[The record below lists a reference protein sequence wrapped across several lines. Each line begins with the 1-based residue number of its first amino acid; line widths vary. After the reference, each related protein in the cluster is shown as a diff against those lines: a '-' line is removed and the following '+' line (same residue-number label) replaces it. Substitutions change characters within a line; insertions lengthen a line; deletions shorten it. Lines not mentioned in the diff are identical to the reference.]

1 MTRVQINALS
11 QFLYTIKS
19 ILELNEYDIEM
30 WMIDY
35 DKQQVS
41 IFIYDIKNEAEILS

>member
-1 MTRVQINALS
+1 MTWVQINALS

-19 ILELNEYDIEM
+19 ILESNEYDNEM

-35 DKQQVS
+35 DKQVS
-41 IFIYDIKNEAEILS
+41 IFIYDIKNEADILS